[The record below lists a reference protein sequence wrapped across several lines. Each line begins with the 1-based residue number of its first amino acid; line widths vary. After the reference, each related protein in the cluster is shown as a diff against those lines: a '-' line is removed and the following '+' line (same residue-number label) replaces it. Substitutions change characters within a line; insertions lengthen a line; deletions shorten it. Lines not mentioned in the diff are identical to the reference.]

1 MMDRFFL
8 LVRRDYLLQQKEN
21 DYCKEKKM
29 NNKFEKFYSTSNVG
43 SILIALL
50 VGLGTG
56 IGAVI
61 FRYLIT
67 FFEFVGYSWIPE
79 TFPSLGNLT
88 VVLVP
93 AFGGLI
99 VGLLIYNFAPEAK
112 GHGVPE
118 VMEAVALHG
127 GKIRPVVALVKSL
140 ASAISIG
147 SGGSVGREGPIVQ
160 IGSSIGSTLGQK
172 LHLSDEK
179 IRILVACGAAGGIAA
194 TFNAPIAGV
203 IFALEIIIGEF
214 SVRHFSL
221 VVISSVVSS
230 IVGQAVFGDIPAF
243 FIPVEY
249 GITSLWEFAFYPVL
263 SVLAAFLGVIFVK
276 SLYWAED
283 LFGDWK
289 GVPEWLKPMIGGVL
303 LGGLALLYPTLTG
316 VHWEGLP
323 QIFNVGYEMIEEAL
337 AGNLVLGVAFALLFL
352 KLLATILTLGSGGS
366 GGVFAPSLF
375 MGAMLGTVFELGVRK
390 IFPAVIA
397 PPGAYALIG
406 MAATFTAAA
415 HAPITAVIILF
426 ELTGDY
432 RIILPLMLT
441 VVITTIISQQLLKGE
456 SIYTLKLSRRGVH
469 LSRGRDVDILE
480 GVLVKEVMSH
490 DFNVISM
497 NDTLRNLSILL
508 NQTSSHGVVVLD
520 EAGKLFGVV
529 TVSDFRN
536 VISSNFDL
544 DETRVKDVAT
554 KRTDLL
560 ITYPDETIGQALYRM
575 GSRGLGRLPVISRED
590 PGHVLGLVRRQN
602 IIRAY
607 HLALTRRSEITNKM
621 KQLELDTEDHF
632 EVIHL
637 LVNEDSAIAGKKV
650 SEIARLLPEDSLLI
664 SIKQDG
670 RGVIP
675 HGSTLIS
682 PNDYLTI
689 IVNGDD
695 VENLKE
701 III

>member
-1 MMDRFFL
+1 
-8 LVRRDYLLQQKEN
+8 
-21 DYCKEKKM
+21 M

-221 VVISSVVSS
+221 VVISSVASS

-243 FIPVEY
+243 LIPVEY

-337 AGNLVLGVAFALLFL
+337 AGNLALGVAFSLLFL

-441 VVITTIISQQLLKGE
+441 VVITTIVSQQLLKGE

-529 TVSDFRN
+529 TVSDLRN

-560 ITYPDETIGQALYRM
+560 ITYSDETIGQALYRM

-689 IVNGDD
+689 IVNEDD

>member
-1 MMDRFFL
+1 L
-8 LVRRDYLLQQKEN
+8 LER
-21 DYCKEKKM
+21 EKMK
-29 NNKFEKFYSTSNVG
+29 NKFEKFFSTSNVG
-43 SILIALL
+43 SIIIALL

-56 IGAVI
+56 VGAVI

-67 FFEFVGYSWIPE
+67 FFEFVGYSWIPAK
-79 TFPSLGNLT
+79 FPTLGNLI
-88 VVLVP
+88 VVIVP
-93 AFGGLI
+93 AVGGLI
-99 VGLLIYNFAPEAK
+99 VGLLIYNFAQEAK

-172 LHLSDEK
+172 LHLSDDK

-203 IFALEIIIGEF
+203 IFALEIILGEF

-221 VVISSVVSS
+221 VVISSVASS
-230 IVGQAVFGDIPAF
+230 IVGQVVFGDIPAF
-243 FIPVEY
+243 LIPVEY
-249 GITSLWEFAFYPVL
+249 GIISLWEFAFYPVL
-263 SVLAAFLGVIFVK
+263 SILAALLGVLFVK

-289 GVPEWLKPMIGGVL
+289 AVPEWLKPMIGGIL
-303 LGGLALLYPTLTG
+303 LGGIALLYPILTG
-316 VHWEGLP
+316 IHWEGLP
-323 QIFNVGYEMIEEAL
+323 QIYNVGYDLIEDAL
-337 AGNLVLGVAFALLFL
+337 AGNLVLGVALALLFL

-375 MGAMLGTVFELGVRK
+375 MGAMLGTVFELGIRE
-390 IFPAVIA
+390 IFPDVIA

-441 VVITTIISQQLLKGE
+441 VVITTIVSQQLLKGE

-490 DFNVISM
+490 DYIVISM
-497 NDTLRNLSILL
+497 NDTLSNLSILL

-520 EAGKLFGVV
+520 EKGKLFGVV
-529 TVSDFRN
+529 TVSDLRN

-544 DETRVKDVAT
+544 DETKVKDVAT
-554 KRTDLL
+554 KRADLL

-590 PGHVLGLVRRQN
+590 PGNVLGLVRRQN

-607 HLALTRRSEITNKM
+607 HLALTRRSEINNKM
-621 KQLELDTEDHF
+621 KQLELDMEDHF

-689 IVNGDD
+689 IVNEDD

>member
-1 MMDRFFL
+1 
-8 LVRRDYLLQQKEN
+8 
-21 DYCKEKKM
+21 M

-221 VVISSVVSS
+221 VVISSVASS

-243 FIPVEY
+243 LIPVEY

-263 SVLAAFLGVIFVK
+263 SILAAFLGVIFVK

-441 VVITTIISQQLLKGE
+441 VVITTIVSQQLLKGE

-529 TVSDFRN
+529 TVSDLRN

>member
-1 MMDRFFL
+1 M
-8 LVRRDYLLQQKEN
+8 
-21 DYCKEKKM
+21 KK
-29 NNKFEKFYSTSNVG
+29 KIEKFYSTSNVG

-56 IGAVI
+56 VGAVI
-61 FRYLIT
+61 FRYLIN
-67 FFEFVGYSWIPE
+67 FFEFVGYSWIPQ
-79 TFPSLGNLT
+79 TFPALGNLT
-88 VVLVP
+88 VVIVP
-93 AFGGLI
+93 AVGGLL
-99 VGLLIYNFAPEAK
+99 VGLLIYKYAQEAK

-203 IFALEIIIGEF
+203 IFALEVILGEF
-214 SVRHFSL
+214 SIRHFSL
-221 VVISSVVSS
+221 VVISSVASS
-230 IVGQAVFGDIPAF
+230 VIGQAVFGDVPAF
-243 FIPVEY
+243 LIPVEY
-249 GITSLWEFAFYPVL
+249 GINSLWEFSFYPVL
-263 SVLAAFLGVIFVK
+263 SILAALLGVLFVR

-283 LFGDWK
+283 LFGNWK
-289 GVPEWLKPMIGGVL
+289 AVPEWLKPMIGGVL
-303 LGGLALLYPTLTG
+303 LGGLALLYPILTG
-316 VHWEGLP
+316 VGWDGLP
-323 QIFNVGYEMIEEAL
+323 QIFNVGYDVIEDAL
-337 AGNLVLGVAFALLFL
+337 AGNLVLGVALALLLL

-375 MGAMLGTVFELGVRK
+375 MGAMLGTVFELGIRM

-469 LSRGRDVDILE
+469 LRRGRDVDILE

-497 NDTLRNLSILL
+497 NDNLSNLSALL

-520 EAGKLFGVV
+520 EEGKLYGIV
-529 TVSDFRN
+529 TVSDLRN
-536 VISSNFDL
+536 AISSQKDL

-554 KRTDLL
+554 EKADLL
-560 ITYPDETIGQALYRM
+560 VTYSNETIGQALYRM
-575 GSRGLGRLPVISRED
+575 GSRGLGRLPVLSQED
-590 PGHVLGLVRRQN
+590 PDQILGLIRRQN

-607 HLALTRRSEITNKM
+607 HLALTRRSEISHKV
-621 KQLELDTEDHF
+621 KQLELEMEDNL

-637 LVNEDSAIAGKKV
+637 LVNDRSAIAGKKV
-650 SEIARLLPEDSLLI
+650 SEIASLLPEDSLLV
-664 SIKQDG
+664 SVKQDG

-675 HGSTLIS
+675 HGSTLVS

-689 IVNGDD
+689 IVNGSE
-695 VENLKE
+695 VQNLKE

>member
-1 MMDRFFL
+1 M
-8 LVRRDYLLQQKEN
+8 K
-21 DYCKEKKM
+21 
-29 NNKFEKFYSTSNVG
+29 NKFERFYTTSNTG
-43 SILIALL
+43 SFLIALL

-67 FFEFVGYSWIPE
+67 FFEFVGYSWIPT
-79 TFPSLGNLT
+79 TFPALGNLT
-88 VVLVP
+88 VVIVP
-93 AFGGLI
+93 AVGGLI
-99 VGLLIYNFAPEAK
+99 VGLLIYNFAQEAK

-127 GKIRPVVALVKSL
+127 GKIRPVVALIKSL

-203 IFALEIIIGEF
+203 IFALEIIVGEF

-221 VVISSVVSS
+221 VVISSVASS

-243 FIPVEY
+243 LIPVEY
-249 GITSLWEFAFYPVL
+249 GITSLWEFSFFPVL
-263 SVLAAFLGVIFVK
+263 SVLAALLGVLFVK

-283 LFGDWK
+283 LFSDWK
-289 GVPEWLKPMIGGVL
+289 GVPEWLKPMIGGIL
-303 LGGLALLYPTLTG
+303 LGGLALLYPILTG
-316 VHWEGLP
+316 IHWEGQP
-323 QIFNVGYEMIEEAL
+323 QIFNVGYDVIEDAL
-337 AGNLVLGVAFALLFL
+337 AGNLVLGVALAFLFM

-390 IFPAVIA
+390 IFPSIIA

-432 RIILPLMLT
+432 RIIMPLMLT

-490 DFNVISM
+490 DFTVISM
-497 NDTLRNLSILL
+497 NDNLSNLSILL

-520 EAGKLFGVV
+520 DDGKLFGIV
-529 TVSDFRN
+529 TVSDLRN
-536 VISSNFDL
+536 AISSNSNL
-544 DETRVKDVAT
+544 GETKVKDVAT
-554 KRTDLL
+554 KRADLL
-560 ITYPDETIGQALYRM
+560 ITYPNETIGQALYRM

-590 PGHVLGLVRRQN
+590 PGQILGLIRRQN

-607 HLALTRRSEITNKM
+607 HLALTRRSEITHKI
-621 KQLELDTEDHF
+621 KQLELETEDDF

-637 LVNEDSAIAGKKV
+637 LVNEESAISGKKV
-650 SEIARLLPEDSLLI
+650 SEIARLLPEDSLLV

-682 PNDYLTI
+682 PNDFLTI

-695 VENLKE
+695 VEDLKG
-701 III
+701 IIK

>member
-1 MMDRFFL
+1 MKR
-8 LVRRDYLLQQKEN
+8 N
-21 DYCKEKKM
+21 
-29 NNKFEKFYSTSNVG
+29 FEKFYGSSNIG
-43 SILIALL
+43 SILIALV

-61 FRYLIT
+61 FRYLIN
-67 FFEFVGYSWIPE
+67 FVEFVGYSWIPGI
-79 TFPSLGNLT
+79 FPFLGKYS
-88 VVLVP
+88 VVVVP
-93 AFGGLI
+93 AVGGLI
-99 VGLLIYNFAPEAK
+99 VGLLIFNFAQEAK

-118 VMEAVALHG
+118 VMEAVALRG

-172 LHLSDEK
+172 LHMSDAK

-203 IFALEIIIGEF
+203 IFALEVILGEF

-221 VVISSVVSS
+221 VVISSVAAS

-243 FIPVEY
+243 LIPVEY

-263 SVLAAFLGVIFVK
+263 SILAALLGVLFVK

-283 LFGDWK
+283 LFGNWK
-289 GVPEWLKPMIGGVL
+289 AVPEWIKPMIGGIL
-303 LGGLALLYPTLTG
+303 LGGLALLYPVVTG
-316 VHWEGLP
+316 VEWEGLP
-323 QIFNVGYEMIEEAL
+323 QIFNVGYDVIESAL
-337 AGNLVLGVAFALLFL
+337 AGKLVLGVALSLLFL

-375 MGAMLGTVFELGVRK
+375 MGAMLGTVFELGIRK
-390 IFPAVIA
+390 FFPAVIA

-469 LSRGRDVDILE
+469 LSRGRDVDVLE
-480 GVLVKEVMSH
+480 SVRVQEVMSH
-490 DFNVISM
+490 DFSVISM
-497 NDTLRNLSILL
+497 HASLSKLSLLL
-508 NQTSSHGVVVLD
+508 NQTYSHGVVVLD
-520 EAGKLFGVV
+520 DDGKLFGII
-529 TVSDFRN
+529 TVSDLRN
-536 VISSNFDL
+536 VISTGLNL
-544 DETRVKDVAT
+544 DRTLVKDVAT
-554 KRTDLL
+554 KKADLL
-560 ITYPDETIGQALYRM
+560 VTYPDETIGQALYRM

-590 PGHVLGLVRRQN
+590 PGHVLGLIRRQN

-607 HLALTRRSEITNKM
+607 HLALTRRSEITHKV
-621 KQLELDTEDHF
+621 KQLQSEMDDHL

-637 LVNEDSAIAGKKV
+637 LVSEGSAIAGKMV
-650 SEIARLLPEDSLLI
+650 SDIASLLPEDSLLV
-664 SIKQDG
+664 SINQDG
-670 RGVIP
+670 RAVIP

-689 IVNGDD
+689 IVDGED
-695 VENLKE
+695 VEDLKA
-701 III
+701 IIS

>member
-1 MMDRFFL
+1 MC
-8 LVRRDYLLQQKEN
+8 YLDGNYMK
-21 DYCKEKKM
+21 
-29 NNKFEKFYSTSNVG
+29 NKFEKFYSTSNAG

-67 FFEFVGYSWIPE
+67 FFEFVGYSWIPI
-79 TFPSLGNLT
+79 TFPFLGNLT
-88 VVLVP
+88 VVIVP
-93 AFGGLI
+93 AVGGLI
-99 VGLLIYNFAPEAK
+99 VGLMIYNFAQEAK

-203 IFALEIIIGEF
+203 IFALEIIVGEF

-221 VVISSVVSS
+221 VVISSVASS

-243 FIPVEY
+243 LIPVEY
-249 GITSLWEFAFYPVL
+249 GITSLWEFSFYPVL
-263 SVLAAFLGVIFVK
+263 SVLAALLGVLFVK

-283 LFGDWK
+283 LFSNWK
-289 GVPEWLKPMIGGVL
+289 GVPEWLKPMIGGIL
-303 LGGLALLYPTLTG
+303 LGGLALLYPILTG
-316 VHWEGLP
+316 IHWEGQP
-323 QIFNVGYEMIEEAL
+323 QIFNVGYDVIEDAL
-337 AGNLVLGVAFALLFL
+337 AGNLVLGVALAFLFM

-390 IFPAVIA
+390 IFPSIIA

-432 RIILPLMLT
+432 RIILSLMLT
-441 VVITTIISQQLLKGE
+441 VVITTIVSQQLLKGE

-497 NDTLRNLSILL
+497 NDNLSNLSILL

-520 EAGKLFGVV
+520 EGGKLFGIV
-529 TVSDFRN
+529 TVSDLRN
-536 VISSNFDL
+536 AISSYSNL
-544 DETRVKDVAT
+544 DETKVKDVAT
-554 KRTDLL
+554 KRADLL
-560 ITYPDETIGQALYRM
+560 ITYPNETIGQALYRM
-575 GSRGLGRLPVISRED
+575 GSRGLGRLPVISRDD
-590 PGHVLGLVRRQN
+590 PGQILGLIRRQN

-607 HLALTRRSEITNKM
+607 HLALTRRSEITHKI
-621 KQLELDTEDHF
+621 KQLELEMEDNF
-632 EVIHL
+632 EVVHL
-637 LVNEDSAIAGKKV
+637 LVNEESAIAGKKV
-650 SEIARLLPEDSLLI
+650 SEIARLLPEDSLLV

>member
-1 MMDRFFL
+1 
-8 LVRRDYLLQQKEN
+8 
-21 DYCKEKKM
+21 M
-29 NNKFEKFYSTSNVG
+29 NKKFEKFYSTSNVG

-50 VGLGTG
+50 VGLATG
-56 IGAVI
+56 AGAVI
-61 FRYLIT
+61 FRYLID
-67 FFEFVGYSWIPE
+67 FFEYVGYTWIPK
-79 TFPSLGNLT
+79 TVPALGNLT
-88 VVLVP
+88 VVIVP
-93 AFGGLI
+93 AVGGLI
-99 VGLLIYNFAPEAK
+99 VGLLIYNFAQEAK

-118 VMEAVALHG
+118 VMEAVALRG
-127 GKIRPVVALVKSL
+127 GKIRPVVALIKSL

-203 IFALEIIIGEF
+203 IFALEVILGEF

-221 VVISSVVSS
+221 VVISSVASS
-230 IVGQAVFGDIPAF
+230 VVGQAVFGNFPAF
-243 FIPVEY
+243 MIPVEY
-249 GITSLWEFAFYPVL
+249 GINSLWEFAFYPVL
-263 SVLAAFLGVIFVK
+263 SILAALLGVLFVR

-289 GVPEWLKPMIGGVL
+289 AVPEWLKPMIGGIL
-303 LGGLALLYPTLTG
+303 LGGLALLYPVLTG
-316 VHWEGLP
+316 VGWEGMP
-323 QIFNVGYEMIEEAL
+323 QIFNVGYDVIEEAL

-375 MGAMLGTVFELGVRK
+375 MGAMLGTVFELGIRM

-469 LSRGRDVDILE
+469 LRRGRDVDILE

-497 NDTLRNLSILL
+497 NDSLSNLSELL
-508 NQTSSHGVVVLD
+508 NQTSSHGVVVLN
-520 EAGKLFGVV
+520 EAGKLYGIV
-529 TVSDFRN
+529 TVSDLRN
-536 VISSNFDL
+536 AISAQRNL
-544 DETRVKDVAT
+544 DETLVKDVAT
-554 KRTDLL
+554 GKADLL
-560 ITYPDETIGQALYRM
+560 VTYPNETIGQALYRM
-575 GSRGLGRLPVISRED
+575 GSRGLGRLPVLSRED
-590 PGHVLGLVRRQN
+590 PDQILGLIRRKN

-607 HLALTRRSEITNKM
+607 HLALTRRSEITHKV
-621 KQLELDTEDHF
+621 KQLKHDMEDHL

-637 LVNEDSAIAGKKV
+637 LVNEGSAIAGKKV
-650 SEIARLLPEDSLLI
+650 SEIASLLPEDSLLV
-664 SIKQDG
+664 SIKKDG

-682 PNDYLTI
+682 PDDYLTI
-689 IVNGDD
+689 IVDRDD
-695 VENLKE
+695 IENLKE
-701 III
+701 IIV

>member
-1 MMDRFFL
+1 
-8 LVRRDYLLQQKEN
+8 
-21 DYCKEKKM
+21 M

-99 VGLLIYNFAPEAK
+99 VGLLIYNFAQEAK

-221 VVISSVVSS
+221 VVISSVASS

-243 FIPVEY
+243 LIPVEY

-337 AGNLVLGVAFALLFL
+337 AGNLALGVAFSLLFL

-529 TVSDFRN
+529 TVSDLRN

-544 DETRVKDVAT
+544 DETKVKDVAT

-560 ITYPDETIGQALYRM
+560 ITYSDETIGQALYRM

>member
-1 MMDRFFL
+1 
-8 LVRRDYLLQQKEN
+8 
-21 DYCKEKKM
+21 M

-221 VVISSVVSS
+221 VVISSVASS

-263 SVLAAFLGVIFVK
+263 SILAAFLGVIFVK

-441 VVITTIISQQLLKGE
+441 VVITTIVSQQLLKGE

>member
-1 MMDRFFL
+1 
-8 LVRRDYLLQQKEN
+8 
-21 DYCKEKKM
+21 M

-221 VVISSVVSS
+221 VVISSVASS

-263 SVLAAFLGVIFVK
+263 SILAAFLGVIFVK

-441 VVITTIISQQLLKGE
+441 VVITTIVSQQLLKGE

-689 IVNGDD
+689 IVNEDD

>member
-1 MMDRFFL
+1 
-8 LVRRDYLLQQKEN
+8 
-21 DYCKEKKM
+21 M
-29 NNKFEKFYSTSNVG
+29 NNKFEKFFSTSNIG
-43 SILIALL
+43 SIIIALL

-61 FRYLIT
+61 FRYLIS
-67 FFEFVGYSWIPE
+67 FFEFVGYSWIPA
-79 TFPSLGNLT
+79 TFPSIGNL
-88 VVLVP
+88 VVVIVP
-93 AFGGLI
+93 AVGGLI
-99 VGLLIYNFAPEAK
+99 VGLLIYNFAQEAK

-118 VMEAVALHG
+118 VMEAVALRG
-127 GKIRPVVALVKSL
+127 GKIRPVVALIKSL

-147 SGGSVGREGPIVQ
+147 SGGSIGREGPIVQ

-203 IFALEIIIGEF
+203 IFALEIIVGEF

-221 VVISSVVSS
+221 VVISSVAAS
-230 IVGQAVFGDIPAF
+230 IVGQAVFGDNPAF
-243 FIPVEY
+243 LIPVEY

-263 SVLAAFLGVIFVK
+263 SVLAALMGVLFVK
-276 SLYWAED
+276 SLYWTED
-283 LFGDWK
+283 LFGGWK
-289 GVPEWLKPMIGGVL
+289 GVPEWLKPMIGGIL
-303 LGGLALLYPTLTG
+303 LGGLALLYPVLTG
-316 VHWEGLP
+316 VQWEGLP
-323 QIFNVGYEMIEEAL
+323 QIFNVGYNVIGDAL
-337 AGNLVLGVAFALLFL
+337 AGNLVLGVALALLFL

-366 GGVFAPSLF
+366 GGIFAPSLF
-375 MGAMLGTVFELGVRK
+375 MGAMLGTVFELGIRK
-390 IFPAVIA
+390 IFPTLIA

-441 VVITTIISQQLLKGE
+441 VVITTIISQLLLKGE

-469 LSRGRDVDILE
+469 LSRGKDVDILE
-480 GVLVKEVMSH
+480 GVLVREVMSH

-497 NDTLRNLSILL
+497 NDTLSKLSTLL

-520 EAGKLFGVV
+520 DDGKLFGII
-529 TVSDFRN
+529 TVSDLRN
-536 VISSNFDL
+536 VISSDL
-544 DETRVKDVAT
+544 NLNDTKVKDIAT
-554 KRTDLL
+554 KRADLL
-560 ITYPDETIGQALYRM
+560 VTYPDETIGQALYRM
-575 GSRGLGRLPVISRED
+575 GSRGLGRLPVVSRED
-590 PGHVLGLVRRQN
+590 PGLILGLVRRQN

-607 HLALTRRSEITNKM
+607 HLALTRRSEITRRV
-621 KQLELDTEDHF
+621 KQLEIEKQDHF

-650 SEIARLLPEDSLLI
+650 SEIASLLPEDSLLV

-689 IVNGDD
+689 IVNDDD
-695 VENLKE
+695 VEELKK

>member
-1 MMDRFFL
+1 
-8 LVRRDYLLQQKEN
+8 
-21 DYCKEKKM
+21 M

-221 VVISSVVSS
+221 VVISSVASS

-243 FIPVEY
+243 LIPVEY

-337 AGNLVLGVAFALLFL
+337 AGNLALGVAFSLLFL

-441 VVITTIISQQLLKGE
+441 VVITTIVSQQLLKGE

-529 TVSDFRN
+529 TVSDLRN

>member
-1 MMDRFFL
+1 
-8 LVRRDYLLQQKEN
+8 
-21 DYCKEKKM
+21 M

-99 VGLLIYNFAPEAK
+99 VGLLIYNFAQEAK

-221 VVISSVVSS
+221 VVISSVASS

-243 FIPVEY
+243 LIPVEY

-441 VVITTIISQQLLKGE
+441 VVITTIVSQQLLKGE

-529 TVSDFRN
+529 TVSDLRN

>member
-1 MMDRFFL
+1 M
-8 LVRRDYLLQQKEN
+8 K
-21 DYCKEKKM
+21 
-29 NNKFEKFYSTSNVG
+29 NKFEKFFSTSNVG
-43 SILIALL
+43 SIIIALL

-56 IGAVI
+56 VGAVI

-67 FFEFVGYSWIPE
+67 FFEFVGYSWIPAK
-79 TFPSLGNLT
+79 FPSLGNL
-88 VVLVP
+88 VVVIVP
-93 AFGGLI
+93 AIGGLV
-99 VGLLIYNFAPEAK
+99 VGLLIYNFAQEAK

-172 LHLSDEK
+172 LHLSDDK

-203 IFALEIIIGEF
+203 IFALEIILGEF

-221 VVISSVVSS
+221 VVISSVASS
-230 IVGQAVFGDIPAF
+230 IVGQVVFGDIPAF
-243 FIPVEY
+243 LIPVEY
-249 GITSLWEFAFYPVL
+249 GIISLWEFAFYPVL
-263 SVLAAFLGVIFVK
+263 SILAALLGVLFVK

-289 GVPEWLKPMIGGVL
+289 AVPEWLKPMIGGIL
-303 LGGLALLYPTLTG
+303 LGGIALLYPILTG
-316 VHWEGLP
+316 IHWEGLP
-323 QIFNVGYEMIEEAL
+323 QIYNVGYDLIEDAL
-337 AGNLVLGVAFALLFL
+337 AGNLVLGVALALLFL

-375 MGAMLGTVFELGVRK
+375 MGAMLGTVFELGIRE
-390 IFPAVIA
+390 IFPDVIA

-441 VVITTIISQQLLKGE
+441 VVITTIVSQQLLKGE

-490 DFNVISM
+490 DYNVISM
-497 NDTLRNLSILL
+497 NDTLSNLSILL

-520 EAGKLFGVV
+520 EKGKLFGVV
-529 TVSDFRN
+529 TVSDLRN

-544 DETRVKDVAT
+544 DETKVKDVAT
-554 KRTDLL
+554 KRADLL

-590 PGHVLGLVRRQN
+590 PGNVLGLVRRQN

-607 HLALTRRSEITNKM
+607 HLALTRRSEINNKM
-621 KQLELDTEDHF
+621 KQLELDMEDHF

-689 IVNGDD
+689 IVNEDD

>member
-1 MMDRFFL
+1 M
-8 LVRRDYLLQQKEN
+8 K
-21 DYCKEKKM
+21 
-29 NNKFEKFYSTSNVG
+29 NKFEKFYSTSNVG

-50 VGLGTG
+50 VGLATG
-56 IGAVI
+56 AGAVI
-61 FRYLIT
+61 FRYLID
-67 FFEFVGYSWIPE
+67 FFEYVGYSWIPKAV
-79 TFPSLGNLT
+79 PALGNLT
-88 VVLVP
+88 AVIVP
-93 AFGGLI
+93 AVGGLI
-99 VGLLIYNFAPEAK
+99 VGLLIYNFAQEAK

-118 VMEAVALHG
+118 VMEAVALRG
-127 GKIRPVVALVKSL
+127 GKIRPVVALIKSL

-203 IFALEIIIGEF
+203 IFALEVILGEF
-214 SVRHFSL
+214 SIRHFSL
-221 VVISSVVSS
+221 VVISSVASS
-230 IVGQAVFGDIPAF
+230 VVGQAVFGNFPAF
-243 FIPVEY
+243 MIPVEY
-249 GITSLWEFAFYPVL
+249 GINSLWEFAFYPVL
-263 SVLAAFLGVIFVK
+263 SILAALLGVLFVR
-276 SLYWAED
+276 SLYWTED

-289 GVPEWLKPMIGGVL
+289 AVPEWLKPMIGGIL
-303 LGGLALLYPTLTG
+303 LGGLALLYPVLTG
-316 VHWEGLP
+316 VGWEGMP
-323 QIFNVGYEMIEEAL
+323 QIFNVGYDVIEEAL

-375 MGAMLGTVFELGVRK
+375 MGAMLGTIFELGIRM
-390 IFPAVIA
+390 IFPAIIA

-469 LSRGRDVDILE
+469 LRRGRDVDILE

-497 NDTLRNLSILL
+497 NDNLSNLSELL
-508 NQTSSHGVVVLD
+508 NQTSSHGVVVLN
-520 EAGKLFGVV
+520 EAGKLYGIV
-529 TVSDFRN
+529 TVSDLRN
-536 VISSNFDL
+536 AISSQRNL
-544 DETRVKDVAT
+544 DTTLVKDVAT
-554 KRTDLL
+554 EKADLL
-560 ITYPDETIGQALYRM
+560 VTYPNETIGQALYRM
-575 GSRGLGRLPVISRED
+575 GSRGLGRLPVLSRED
-590 PGHVLGLVRRQN
+590 PDQILGLIRRKN

-607 HLALTRRSEITNKM
+607 HLALTRRSEITHKI
-621 KQLELDTEDHF
+621 KQLKHDMEDHL

-637 LVNEDSAIAGKKV
+637 LVNEESAIAGKKV
-650 SEIARLLPEDSLLI
+650 SEIASLLPEDSLLV
-664 SIKQDG
+664 SIKKDG

-689 IVNGDD
+689 IVDRDD
-695 VENLKE
+695 IENLKE
-701 III
+701 IIV

>member
-1 MMDRFFL
+1 
-8 LVRRDYLLQQKEN
+8 
-21 DYCKEKKM
+21 M

-221 VVISSVVSS
+221 VVISSVASS

-243 FIPVEY
+243 LIPVEY

-337 AGNLVLGVAFALLFL
+337 AGNLALGVAFSLLFL

-529 TVSDFRN
+529 TVSDLRN

>member
-1 MMDRFFL
+1 MCNLDGIYM
-8 LVRRDYLLQQKEN
+8 K
-21 DYCKEKKM
+21 
-29 NNKFEKFYSTSNVG
+29 NKFEKFYSTSNAG

-56 IGAVI
+56 VGAVI

-67 FFEFVGYSWIPE
+67 FFEFVGYSWIPN

-88 VVLVP
+88 VVIVP
-93 AFGGLI
+93 AVGGLI
-99 VGLLIYNFAPEAK
+99 VGLLIYNFAQEAK

-172 LHLSDEK
+172 FHLSDEK

-203 IFALEIIIGEF
+203 IFALEIIVGEF

-221 VVISSVVSS
+221 VVISSVASS
-230 IVGQAVFGDIPAF
+230 IIGQVIFGDIPAF
-243 FIPVEY
+243 LIPMEY
-249 GITSLWEFAFYPVL
+249 GITSLWEFSFYPVL
-263 SVLAAFLGVIFVK
+263 SILAALLGVLFVK

-283 LFGDWK
+283 LFSDWK
-289 GVPEWLKPMIGGVL
+289 GVPEWLKPMIGGIL
-303 LGGLALLYPTLTG
+303 LGGLALLYPILTG
-316 VHWEGLP
+316 VQWEGVP
-323 QIFNVGYEMIEEAL
+323 QIFNVGYDLIEDAL
-337 AGNLVLGVAFALLFL
+337 AGNLVLGVALVLLFL

-375 MGAMLGTVFELGVRK
+375 MGAMLGTVFELGIRK
-390 IFPAVIA
+390 IFPSIIA

-432 RIILPLMLT
+432 QIILPLMLT
-441 VVITTIISQQLLKGE
+441 VVITTIVSQQILKGE

-497 NDTLRNLSILL
+497 DDSLSNLSILL
-508 NQTSSHGVVVLD
+508 NQTSSHGIVVLD
-520 EAGKLFGVV
+520 EEGKLFGIV
-529 TVSDFRN
+529 TVSDLRN
-536 VISSNFDL
+536 VISSNSNL
-544 DETRVKDVAT
+544 DETQVKDVAT
-554 KRTDLL
+554 KRADLL
-560 ITYPDETIGQALYRM
+560 ITYPNETIGQALYRM

-590 PGHVLGLVRRQN
+590 PGQILGLIRRQN

-607 HLALTRRSEITNKM
+607 HLALTRRSEITHKI
-621 KQLELDTEDHF
+621 KQLELEMEDNF
-632 EVIHL
+632 EVVHL
-637 LVNEDSAIAGKKV
+637 LVNEESAIAGKKV
-650 SEIARLLPEDSLLI
+650 SEIARLLPEDSLLV

>member
-1 MMDRFFL
+1 
-8 LVRRDYLLQQKEN
+8 
-21 DYCKEKKM
+21 M
-29 NNKFEKFYSTSNVG
+29 NKRLEKFYTSSNAG
-43 SILIALL
+43 SILIALV

-79 TFPSLGNLT
+79 KFPSLGNL
-88 VVLVP
+88 VVVFVP
-93 AFGGLI
+93 AVGGLI
-99 VGLLIYNFAPEAK
+99 VGLLIYNFAQEAK

-127 GKIRPVVALVKSL
+127 GKIRPIVALVKSL

-203 IFALEIIIGEF
+203 IFALEIILGQF

-221 VVISSVVSS
+221 VVISSVASS

-243 FIPVEY
+243 LIPVEY
-249 GITSLWEFAFYPVL
+249 GITSMWEFAFYPIL
-263 SVLAAFLGVIFVK
+263 SVLAAFLGVLFVR
-276 SLYWAED
+276 SLYWTED
-283 LFGDWK
+283 LFDDWK
-289 GVPEWLKPMIGGVL
+289 GIPDWLKPMVGGIL
-303 LGGLALLYPTLTG
+303 LGGLALLYPLLTG
-316 VHWEGLP
+316 VQWERMP
-323 QIFNVGYEMIEEAL
+323 QIFNVGYDVIESAL
-337 AGNLVLGVAFALLFL
+337 AGNMLLSAALVLLFL
-352 KLLATILTLGSGGS
+352 KLIATILTLGSGGS

-375 MGAMLGTVFELGVRK
+375 MGAMLGTVFEMGIRT
-390 IFPAVIA
+390 IFPNIIA
-397 PPGAYALIG
+397 PPGAYAMIG

-441 VVITTIISQQLLKGE
+441 VVITTIVSQSILKGE

-480 GVLVKEVMSH
+480 GVQVKEVMSH
-490 DFNVISM
+490 DFTVISM
-497 NDTLRNLSILL
+497 NETLSSLSSLL

-520 EAGKLFGVV
+520 EGGKLFGIV
-529 TVSDFRN
+529 TVSDLRN
-536 VISSNFDL
+536 AISSKFNL
-544 DETRVKDVAT
+544 DKTLVKEVTT
-554 KRTDLL
+554 KRADLL
-560 ITYPDETIGQALYRM
+560 VTYPDETIGQALYRM

-590 PGHVLGLVRRQN
+590 PHQVLGLVRRQN

-607 HLALTRRSEITNKM
+607 HLALTRRSEITQKM
-621 KQLELDTEDHF
+621 EQIGLDTDDRLEL
-632 EVIHL
+632 IHL
-637 LVNEDSAIAGKKV
+637 LVNEESAIAGKRV
-650 SEIARLLPEDSLLI
+650 SEIANILPKDSLLV
-664 SIKQDG
+664 SITQDG
-670 RGVIP
+670 RAVIP
-675 HGSTLIS
+675 HGSTMIS
-682 PNDYLTI
+682 PNDYITI

-701 III
+701 IIA

>member
-1 MMDRFFL
+1 M
-8 LVRRDYLLQQKEN
+8 K
-21 DYCKEKKM
+21 
-29 NNKFEKFYSTSNVG
+29 NKLELFYSTSNVG

-56 IGAVI
+56 VGAVV
-61 FRYLIT
+61 FRYLII

-79 TFPSLGNLT
+79 TFPFLGNLT
-88 VVLVP
+88 VVFVP
-93 AFGGLI
+93 ALGGLI
-99 VGLLIYNFAPEAK
+99 VGILIYNFAQEAK

-127 GKIRPVVALVKSL
+127 GKIRPVVALIKSL

-172 LHLSDEK
+172 FHLSDEK

-203 IFALEIIIGEF
+203 IFALEIILGEF

-221 VVISSVVSS
+221 VVISSVASS

-243 FIPVEY
+243 LIPVEY
-249 GITSLWEFAFYPVL
+249 GINSLWEFGFYPVL
-263 SVLAAFLGVIFVK
+263 SILAALLGVLFVR

-289 GVPEWLKPMIGGVL
+289 AVPDWLKPMIGGIL
-303 LGGLALLYPTLTG
+303 LGGLALLYPILTG
-316 VHWEGLP
+316 LQWEGIP
-323 QIFNVGYEMIEEAL
+323 PIFNVGYDVIEDAL
-337 AGNLVLGVAFALLFL
+337 AGNLVFGVAITLLFL

-375 MGAMLGTVFELGVRK
+375 MGAMLGTVFELGIRK

-456 SIYTLKLSRRGVH
+456 SIYTMKLSRRGVH
-469 LSRGRDVDILE
+469 LSRGRDMDVLE

-497 NDTLRNLSILL
+497 NATLSNLSILL

-520 EAGKLFGVV
+520 ESGKLFGIV
-529 TVSDFRN
+529 TVSDLRN
-536 VISSNFDL
+536 AILANNDL

-554 KRTDLL
+554 ERADLL
-560 ITYPDETIGQALYRM
+560 ITYPNETIGQALYRM
-575 GSRGLGRLPVISRED
+575 GSRGLGRLPVIARED

-607 HLALTRRSEITNKM
+607 HLALTRRSEITHKI
-621 KQLELDTEDHF
+621 KQLELDMEDNT

-637 LVNEDSAIAGKKV
+637 LVDEESAIAGKKV
-650 SEIARLLPEDSLLI
+650 SEIARLLPEDSLLV

-682 PNDYLTI
+682 PDDYLTI
-689 IVNGDD
+689 IVNADD

>member
-1 MMDRFFL
+1 M
-8 LVRRDYLLQQKEN
+8 K
-21 DYCKEKKM
+21 
-29 NNKFEKFYSTSNVG
+29 NKFERFYTTSNAG
-43 SILIALL
+43 NFLIALL

-67 FFEFVGYSWIPE
+67 FFEFVGYSWIPT

-88 VVLVP
+88 VVIVP
-93 AFGGLI
+93 AVGGLI
-99 VGLLIYNFAPEAK
+99 VGLLIYNFAQEAK

-203 IFALEIIIGEF
+203 IFALEIIVGEF

-221 VVISSVVSS
+221 VVISSVASS
-230 IVGQAVFGDIPAF
+230 IVGQVVFGDIPAF
-243 FIPVEY
+243 LIPVEY
-249 GITSLWEFAFYPVL
+249 GITSLWEFSFFPVL
-263 SVLAAFLGVIFVK
+263 SVLAALLGVLFVK
-276 SLYWAED
+276 SLYWTED
-283 LFGDWK
+283 LFSDWK
-289 GVPEWLKPMIGGVL
+289 GVPEWLKPMIGGIL
-303 LGGLALLYPTLTG
+303 LGGLALLYPILTG
-316 VHWEGLP
+316 IHWEGQP
-323 QIFNVGYEMIEEAL
+323 QIFNVGYDVIEDAL
-337 AGNLVLGVAFALLFL
+337 AGNLVLGVALALLFM

-390 IFPAVIA
+390 IFPSIIA

-432 RIILPLMLT
+432 RIIMPLMLT
-441 VVITTIISQQLLKGE
+441 VVITTIISQQILKGE

-497 NDTLRNLSILL
+497 NDNLSNLSILL

-520 EAGKLFGVV
+520 DDGKLFGIV
-529 TVSDFRN
+529 TVSDLRN
-536 VISSNFDL
+536 AISSNSNL
-544 DETRVKDVAT
+544 DETKVKDVAT
-554 KRTDLL
+554 KRADLL
-560 ITYPDETIGQALYRM
+560 ITYPNETIGQALYRM
-575 GSRGLGRLPVISRED
+575 GSRGLGRLPVISRDD
-590 PGHVLGLVRRQN
+590 PGQILGLIRRQN

-607 HLALTRRSEITNKM
+607 HLALTRRSEITHKI
-621 KQLELDTEDHF
+621 KQLEMETEDDY

-637 LVNEDSAIAGKKV
+637 LVNEESAISGKKV
-650 SEIARLLPEDSLLI
+650 SEIACLLPEDSLLV

-682 PNDYLTI
+682 PNDFLTI
-689 IVNGDD
+689 IVNRDD
-695 VENLKE
+695 VEDLKE
-701 III
+701 IIK

>member
-1 MMDRFFL
+1 
-8 LVRRDYLLQQKEN
+8 
-21 DYCKEKKM
+21 M

-221 VVISSVVSS
+221 VVISSVASS

-243 FIPVEY
+243 LIPVEY

-337 AGNLVLGVAFALLFL
+337 AGNLALGVAFSLLFL

-441 VVITTIISQQLLKGE
+441 VVITTIVSQQLLKGE

-529 TVSDFRN
+529 TVSDLRN

-560 ITYPDETIGQALYRM
+560 ITYSDETIGQALYRM

-590 PGHVLGLVRRQN
+590 PDHVLGLVRRQN

-689 IVNGDD
+689 IVNEDD

>member
-1 MMDRFFL
+1 
-8 LVRRDYLLQQKEN
+8 
-21 DYCKEKKM
+21 M

-221 VVISSVVSS
+221 VVISSVASS

-263 SVLAAFLGVIFVK
+263 SILAAFLGVIFVK

-441 VVITTIISQQLLKGE
+441 VVITTIVSQQLLKGE

-529 TVSDFRN
+529 TVSDLRN

>member
-1 MMDRFFL
+1 LER
-8 LVRRDYLLQQKEN
+8 
-21 DYCKEKKM
+21 EKMK
-29 NNKFEKFYSTSNVG
+29 NKFEKFFSTSNVG
-43 SILIALL
+43 SIIIALL

-56 IGAVI
+56 VGAVI

-67 FFEFVGYSWIPE
+67 FFEFVGYSWIPAK
-79 TFPSLGNLT
+79 FPSLGNLT
-88 VVLVP
+88 VVIVP
-93 AFGGLI
+93 AVGGLV
-99 VGLLIYNFAPEAK
+99 VGLLIYNFAQEAK

-203 IFALEIIIGEF
+203 IFALEIILGEF

-221 VVISSVVSS
+221 VVISSVASS
-230 IVGQAVFGDIPAF
+230 IVGQVVFGDIPAF
-243 FIPVEY
+243 LIPVEY

-263 SVLAAFLGVIFVK
+263 SILAALLGVLFVK

-289 GVPEWLKPMIGGVL
+289 AVPEWLKPMIGGIL
-303 LGGLALLYPTLTG
+303 LGGVALLYPILTG
-316 VHWEGLP
+316 IHWEGLP
-323 QIFNVGYEMIEEAL
+323 QIYNVGYDLIEDAL
-337 AGNLVLGVAFALLFL
+337 AGNLVLGVALALLFL

-390 IFPAVIA
+390 IFPDVIA

-441 VVITTIISQQLLKGE
+441 VVITTIVSQQLLKGE

-490 DFNVISM
+490 DYNVISM
-497 NDTLRNLSILL
+497 NDTLSNLSILL

-520 EAGKLFGVV
+520 EKGKLFGVV
-529 TVSDFRN
+529 TVSDLRN
-536 VISSNFDL
+536 AISSNFDL
-544 DETRVKDVAT
+544 DETKVKDVAT
-554 KRTDLL
+554 KRADLL

-590 PGHVLGLVRRQN
+590 PGIVLGLVRRQN

-621 KQLELDTEDHF
+621 KQLELDMEDHF

-689 IVNGDD
+689 IVNEDD